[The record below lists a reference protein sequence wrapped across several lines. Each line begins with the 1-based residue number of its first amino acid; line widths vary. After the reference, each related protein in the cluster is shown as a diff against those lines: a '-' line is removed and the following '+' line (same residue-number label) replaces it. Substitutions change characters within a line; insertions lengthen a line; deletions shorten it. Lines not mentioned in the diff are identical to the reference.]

1 MKILIF
7 GKADFDIVQLKE
19 KLKVEPKE
27 SRFAGLEVKYRILPD
42 FLDRNFSINFSLKL
56 YFYTI
61 FSINCL
67 IYNLNLGFSPSEFS
81 IGFAPMLSLF
91 ACIGLFIVVTAV
103 IAVVVA
109 SVVAGICS
117 HSIFM
122 L

>member
-27 SRFAGLEVKYRILPD
+27 SRFAGLEVKYRILLLD

-67 IYNLNLGFSPSEFS
+67 IYNLNLG
-81 IGFAPMLSLF
+81 ISLQ
-91 ACIGLFIVVTAV
+91 VN
-103 IAVVVA
+103 
-109 SVVAGICS
+109 
-117 HSIFM
+117 
-122 L
+122 